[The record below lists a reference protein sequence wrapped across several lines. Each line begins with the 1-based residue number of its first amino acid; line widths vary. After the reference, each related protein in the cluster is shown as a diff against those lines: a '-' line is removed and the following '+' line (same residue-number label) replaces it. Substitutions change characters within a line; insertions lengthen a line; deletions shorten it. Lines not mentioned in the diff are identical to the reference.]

1 MIDISKYP
9 ILNNHISTLK
19 ETSKDNHDGTVVY
32 MTQSEA
38 EVVNFDDV
46 KSEYISGLS
55 LCDAPKSNDALLIN
69 STELA
74 TFIEFKNGIFD
85 RPKEFGIRKKIY
97 DSMLILTDIID
108 KNISFTR
115 EHLDYILVYN
125 ESKNPDPKKAY
136 SSSESRDLID
146 KTLLG
151 FGKERFIKFGLEI
164 FKNYCFKNV
173 YTYTEKEFE
182 ENFVKTLT

>member
-1 MIDISKYP
+1 MIDINQYP
-9 ILNNHISTLK
+9 ILSNHISTLK
-19 ETSKDNHDGTVVY
+19 ETSKDDHDGTVVY
-32 MTQSEA
+32 MTESSA
-38 EVVNFDDV
+38 AAVNFDDV
-46 KSEYISGLS
+46 KSEYISRLS
-55 LCDAPKSNDALLIN
+55 LCESPKSNDALIIN

-74 TFIEFKNGIFD
+74 TFIEFKNGKFD
-85 RPKEFGIRKKIY
+85 RPKEFNVRKKIY
-97 DSMLILTDIID
+97 DSMLMLTDIID

-151 FGKERFIKFGLEI
+151 FGNERLIKYGLGI
-164 FKNYCFKNV
+164 FQNYCFKNV

-182 ENFVKTLT
+182 DNFVRKLT

>member
-1 MIDISKYP
+1 MINIHLYP
-9 ILNNHISTLK
+9 ILNDHISTLK
-19 ETSKDNHDGTVVY
+19 ETSKDNHDGMVVY
-32 MTQSEA
+32 MTESDA

-46 KSEYISGLS
+46 KSEYVSKLS
-55 LCDAPKSNDALLIN
+55 LCESPKSNDALLIN
-69 STELA
+69 STEFA
-74 TFIEFKNGIFD
+74 TFIEFKNGKFD
-85 RPKEFGIRKKIY
+85 RQKEFSVRKKIY
-97 DSMLILTDIID
+97 DSLLILTDIIG

-151 FGKERFIKFGLEI
+151 FGNERLIKYGLEI
-164 FKNYCFKNV
+164 FQNYCFKNV

-182 ENFVKTLT
+182 DNFVRTLI